1 MKRKE
6 EPQTP
11 ATSAPTLGA
20 IPAPGKCEP
29 KADGYAY
36 GIPSSVTNAVW
47 MIQPFYSG
55 KSTVEKAQ
63 SLGNVFERATT
74 SLNETVRQNKTK
86 TKPVPENAMKQQM
99 MTMMQQTENLL
110 VQQQQQL
117 TRSPRSPRRVEH
129 AAAVNDEYFPNISM
143 VTENTPSVAGSG
155 RRMGP
160 DTFTQDEMRVCS
172 RCNLLVFGAARLA
185 GTAIGRAIIADS
197 VVT

>member
-1 MKRKE
+1 MHMPNKDD
-6 EPQTP
+6 
-11 ATSAPTLGA
+11 
-20 IPAPGKCEP
+20 
-29 KADGYAY
+29 ADFAD
-36 GIPSSVTNAVW
+36 
-47 MIQPFYSG
+47 
-55 KSTVEKAQ
+55 
-63 SLGNVFERATT
+63 
-74 SLNETVRQNKTK
+74 KTK
-86 TKPVPENAMKQQM
+86 TKPIPENAMKQQM

-110 VQQQQQL
+110 MQQQQQL

-160 DTFTQDEMRVCS
+160 DTFTQDELRVCS

-197 VVT
+197 VVTWHSSVEHLDNRTTATTTAGSSRIRMEVVLD

>member
-1 MKRKE
+1 MHMPNKDD
-6 EPQTP
+6 
-11 ATSAPTLGA
+11 
-20 IPAPGKCEP
+20 
-29 KADGYAY
+29 ADFAD
-36 GIPSSVTNAVW
+36 
-47 MIQPFYSG
+47 
-55 KSTVEKAQ
+55 
-63 SLGNVFERATT
+63 
-74 SLNETVRQNKTK
+74 KTK

-160 DTFTQDEMRVCS
+160 DTFTQDEMRRGHVTFECGAPRQQNNGNYKRGQQSNSNGGGTGLSQRDNGGQGLGGSGKCFFCS
-172 RCNLLVFGAARLA
+172 QTDHCAAECPA
-185 GTAIGRAIIADS
+185 
-197 VVT
+197 